1 MPDDLL
7 QKLPL
12 DGRGADLVLL
22 AQFRVNVALLSSDIQ
37 VAAQH
42 QAALRRDVLLE
53 AVEELQLGVEILA
66 AVRHVDGS
74 EAQIADVGL
83 HHARLV
89 IELGVRELRPGGKRR
104 LAQVQRDARIPFEP
118 MPEAPVFSEQ
128 SERFRDGFGRSLD
141 LLKTEHVRLLGLD
154 PLQDLG
160 RPRPNAV
167 HVPGRNLHGPPA
179 YCRAS

>member
-1 MPDDLL
+1 MAMDHRLAEIIVPTVAIIFTFGCPVALVFVWKWFKFKDKEL
-7 QKLPL
+7 QLDAEIRRTSSIALESRVQRLESIILAL

-66 AVRHVDGS
+66 AIRHVDGS
-74 EAQIADVGL
+74 EAQIADLGL

-89 IELGVRELRPGGKRR
+89 IELGMREFRPGGKRR
-104 LAQVQRDARIPFEP
+104 LAQVQR
-118 MPEAPVFSEQ
+118 
-128 SERFRDGFGRSLD
+128 
-141 LLKTEHVRLLGLD
+141 
-154 PLQDLG
+154 
-160 RPRPNAV
+160 NA
-167 HVPGRNLHGPPA
+167 
-179 YCRAS
+179 